1 MDTKWWTNPETFNA
15 QYEKYLDEYLFDFKH
30 CEFYD
35 KEHGICAP
43 IIGMPITVKKGSMY
57 RLPPMVME
65 FCNGMNV
72 IAKRQAK
79 KLVVSNKLQCPGIS
93 IYSDF
98 RMNCF
103 DWVFIIEQQE
113 EHSENNGNDTNKF
126 YVNCNPESEHYGKIL
141 IKLYYNLGEGLCR
154 IIYNDITE
162 LTVAINAWILTADDY
177 RMHNPYLNIII
188 DNMVNVDRNIVGSV
202 QYGDIYMMTFTYYAL
217 CEFLAKK

>member
-1 MDTKWWTNPETFNA
+1 MDTKWWNPETFPA
-15 QYEKYLDEYLFDFKH
+15 QYEKYLDTYLFNFKH

-43 IIGMPITVKKGSMY
+43 IIGMPIAAKKSSMY

-65 FCNGMNV
+65 FCNGVDV
-72 IAKRQAK
+72 IAKRHAK
-79 KLVVSNKLQCPGIS
+79 KLIVSNKLQCPGIS

-113 EHSENNGNDTNKF
+113 EHSENDTNKF

-141 IKLYYNLGEGLCR
+141 IKFYYNLGESICR
-154 IIYNDITE
+154 IIYNNIAE
-162 LTVAINAWILTADDY
+162 LTAMINAWMLDVGSY
-177 RMHNPYLNIII
+177 KKHPRVVI
-188 DNMVNVDRNIVGSV
+188 DNMLGMNNVYVYEDVDENV
-202 QYGDIYMMTFTYYAL
+202 QPESIYRLTFTYYAL